1 MPNFFDK
8 EKYVLYYENLQLD
21 LRLGLKLNIY
31 IYIYIYIYRV
41 SEFNQ
46 SQWLKPY
53 VELIHKKEQ
62 KQKKDNNGKALRKS
76 INITVY
82 GKTMENVRDR
92 IDVRLASNKK
102 DYLK

>member
-31 IYIYIYIYRV
+31 IYIYIFCRI
-41 SEFNQ
+41 NT
-46 SQWLKPY
+46 
-53 VELIHKKEQ
+53 Q
-62 KQKKDNNGKALRKS
+62 KRTKAEKNRDNKALRKS
-76 INITVY
+76 INNTVY
-82 GKTMENVRDR
+82 GKTMENLRDR

>member
-31 IYIYIYIYRV
+31 IYIYIFCRI
-41 SEFNQ
+41 NT
-46 SQWLKPY
+46 
-53 VELIHKKEQ
+53 Q
-62 KQKKDNNGKALRKS
+62 KITKAEKNRDNKALRKS
-76 INITVY
+76 INNTVY
-82 GKTMENVRDR
+82 GKTMENLRDR

>member
-31 IYIYIYIYRV
+31 IYIYIYIYIFCRI
-41 SEFNQ
+41 NT
-46 SQWLKPY
+46 
-53 VELIHKKEQ
+53 Q
-62 KQKKDNNGKALRKS
+62 KRTKAEKNRDNKALRKS
-76 INITVY
+76 INNTVY
-82 GKTMENVRDR
+82 GKTMENLRDR